1 MPFFFQFKST
11 VLWLSCILLA
21 CAQTPRPKVVETD
34 ELVLLGAE
42 RTEVYLPWLK
52 GKRVAVVANQT
63 SIIPK
68 NDHQIHLV
76 DSLLSLEVDII
87 SVFAPEHGFRGQ
99 SDAGEKVSDGVDT
112 ATGLPIISL
121 YGKNRK
127 PTKEQLTEID
137 VVVFD
142 IQDVGVRFYTYI
154 ATLQLVM
161 EACAEIGIPVIVLD
175 RPNPNGHYIDGP
187 TMEKEHRSFLGM
199 NPIPLVYGM
208 TIGEYAAMVN
218 GEGWLSKGLAV
229 DLKVVPLLHYD
240 HDMEYALPVRP
251 SPNLPNDKA
260 INLYPSLGL
269 FEGTAVNAGRGT
281 EWQFQR
287 FGASFLDST
296 HFDFRYVPHP
306 NFGAKYPKE
315 EANTCFG
322 KDLSKHPKMQ
332 SVSLTWLIE
341 AYTHSTDHEKVFK
354 TEGFT
359 KHAGT
364 TRLQQQIESG
374 MPEKEIRASWQQDLE
389 DFKKIRS
396 KYLLYE

>member
-11 VLWLSCILLA
+11 VLWLSCIFLA
-21 CAQTPRPKVVETD
+21 CAQTPKPKVVETD

-42 RTEVYLPWLK
+42 RTEVYLPWLQ
-52 GKRVAVVANQT
+52 GKRVAIVANQT
-63 SIIPK
+63 SIIPN

-76 DSLLSLEVDII
+76 DSLLGLEVDII

-112 ATGLPIISL
+112 ETGLPIISL
-121 YGKNRK
+121 YGQNRK
-127 PTKEQLTEID
+127 PNKEQLTDID

-175 RPNPNGHYIDGP
+175 RPNPNAHYIDGP
-187 TMEKEHRSFLGM
+187 TMEEEHSSFLGM

-208 TIGEYAAMVN
+208 TIGEYASMVN

-240 HDMEYALPVRP
+240 HDTEYALPVRP
-251 SPNLPNDKA
+251 SPNLPNSKA

-296 HFDFRYVPHP
+296 HFDFRYVPQP

-341 AYTHSTDHEKVFK
+341 AYTHSTDREKVFK

-374 MPEKEIRASWQQDLE
+374 MSEEAIRVTWQQDLE